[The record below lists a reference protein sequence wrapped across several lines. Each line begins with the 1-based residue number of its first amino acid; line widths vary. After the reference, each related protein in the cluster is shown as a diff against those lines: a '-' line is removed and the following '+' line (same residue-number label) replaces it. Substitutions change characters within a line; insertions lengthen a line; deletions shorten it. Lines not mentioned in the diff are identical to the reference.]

1 MLASG
6 NFGREY
12 EMTKQPRRSA
22 VDPEIAKK
30 AAQLKVPSQEEIALG
45 RIFGKDGVGEIYEWG
60 RSQGDLKLDLIG
72 AIRRLVKIGLTVKTR
87 PKQSSLVCAER
98 ASEIAAAAIDDLIDP
113 AAPTEEAANRKRRLL
128 KGPEEFQDVRIDCG
142 RKH

>member
-1 MLASG
+1 
-6 NFGREY
+6 
-12 EMTKQPRRSA
+12 MTKQPRRSA

-30 AAQLKVPSQEEIALG
+30 AAQLKVPSQEEITLG

-98 ASEIAAAAIDDLIDP
+98 ASEIAAAAIDGLIDP

-142 RKH
+142 RKN

>member
-1 MLASG
+1 
-6 NFGREY
+6 
-12 EMTKQPRRSA
+12 MTKQPRRSA

-30 AAQLKVPSQEEIALG
+30 AAQLKVPSQEEITLG
-45 RIFGKDGVGEIYEWG
+45 RIFGKDGVREIYEWG

-98 ASEIAAAAIDDLIDP
+98 ASEIAAAAIDGLIDP

-142 RKH
+142 RKN

>member
-1 MLASG
+1 
-6 NFGREY
+6 
-12 EMTKQPRRSA
+12 MTKQPGRSA

-30 AAQLKVPSQEEIALG
+30 AAQLKVPSQEEITLG

-98 ASEIAAAAIDDLIDP
+98 ASEIAAAAIDGLIDP

-142 RKH
+142 RKN